1 MGENAE
7 TAMRSADASTDGGA
21 PEEHAAQQP
30 HGQRGGSGAHE
41 DGLDDEDAF
50 VAALLDP

>member
-7 TAMRSADASTDGGA
+7 TAMRRVGASSGGGA
-21 PEEHAAQQP
+21 PEEHAAHQP
-30 HGQRGGSGAHE
+30 HGQRGASGVHE
-41 DGLDDEDAF
+41 EGLDDEDAF